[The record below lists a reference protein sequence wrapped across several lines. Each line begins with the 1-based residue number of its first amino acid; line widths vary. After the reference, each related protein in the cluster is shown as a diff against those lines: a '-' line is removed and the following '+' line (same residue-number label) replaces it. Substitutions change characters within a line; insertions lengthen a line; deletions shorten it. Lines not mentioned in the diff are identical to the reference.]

1 GAHLAHG
8 DRIALAA
15 GGASVETEAGPQVN
29 LAGEEAA
36 GKRDH
41 VVFLARTVRVL
52 GGDAERGLLPLAQ
65 SLQRLF
71 QRRKD
76 LPAPVQVVD
85 GGLADARLDH
95 LTARQADQVVHR
107 NDATLFHTHHRNVG
121 LPTVSRKRARG
132 PQGLAA
138 LPAGTGTETSAAAA
152 RAANS
157 APVRSAAPGENA
169 SQRKPARSEARRRPM
184 PLSRL
189 YRPSTPPRAASGTL
203 EAMSARSLPSV
214 RSAPTA

>member
-1 GAHLAHG
+1 
-8 DRIALAA
+8 
-15 GGASVETEAGPQVN
+15 
-29 LAGEEAA
+29 EAA

-41 VVFLARTVRVL
+41 VVSLAPTVRVL
-52 GGDAERGLLPLAQ
+52 RGDAERGLLPLAQ

-107 NDATLFHTHHRNVG
+107 HDATLFHTHHRKCWTSHG
-121 LPTVSRKRARG
+121 FAEAGRG

-138 LPAGTGTETSAAAA
+138 FLAGTGTETSAAAA

-157 APVRSAAPGENA
+157 APVRSAAPGE
-169 SQRKPARSEARRRPM
+169 
-184 PLSRL
+184 
-189 YRPSTPPRAASGTL
+189 
-203 EAMSARSLPSV
+203 
-214 RSAPTA
+214 